1 MSSHAW
7 MIPLLS
13 IGSGVPD
20 FSFLETVCA
29 GNLVTDKIDS
39 DFVRDISTEPES
51 SLGLEGEMNRIR

>member
-1 MSSHAW
+1 